1 MKYIESILSI
11 LTVVLLA
18 TGTIMVAVHSESN
31 EESIQQLQNEIAQLQ
46 IDSRKHTRITE
57 NLLTIM
63 EREMLP
69 KHTSS
74 QAEPQDWRSEVSF
87 TNGTLYVNPRLFE
100 PEFSKMKIVPNSK

>member
-1 MKYIESILSI
+1 MTPSTALNISVFTLIIGVIGLS
-11 LTVVLLA
+11 VN
-18 TGTIMVAVHSESN
+18 SCSDKDE
-31 EESIQQLQNEIAQLQ
+31 IQQLQNEIAQLQ